1 MHLKEFVKDALVEI
15 IQGIKAAQDQPGAG
29 GYIAPEGVG
38 DHEFPRDGGVLNS
51 QMIVSTV
58 VKFDVAVTAESSVDG
73 GGGAKLRI
81 AIVEANLG
89 ASGNSKNTQVSR
101 IQFSVPLVM
110 PKNPRD
116 WSNERSSIATV
127 RAD

>member
-1 MHLKEFVKDALVEI
+1 VANDDRLDLRRYQYHPGHPRSSQSPARDADGSV
-15 IQGIKAAQDQPGAG
+15 G
-29 GYIAPEGVG
+29 GW
-38 DHEFPRDGGVLNS
+38 
-51 QMIVSTV
+51 
-58 VKFDVAVTAESSVDG
+58 
-73 GGGAKLRI
+73 GAKLRI

-127 RAD
+127 RED